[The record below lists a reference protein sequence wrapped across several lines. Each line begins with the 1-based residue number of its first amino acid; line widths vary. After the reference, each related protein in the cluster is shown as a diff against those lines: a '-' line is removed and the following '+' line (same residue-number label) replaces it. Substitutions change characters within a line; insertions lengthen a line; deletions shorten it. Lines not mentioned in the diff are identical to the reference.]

1 MAGTPGLRI
10 KKYFGSSNVQQM
22 DITLEEAKE
31 QLSYFWTKDGST
43 NMKVAVEGQTINSYD
58 ELVKV
63 VNQDCNKGKAYVD
76 VGLFL
81 SNAGFDSIWPK
92 RPAN

>member
-1 MAGTPGLRI
+1 MAGTPRLRV
-10 KKYFGSSNVQQM
+10 KKYFGSSNVQEL

-43 NMKVAVEGQTINSYD
+43 NIKVAIDGQAINSYD
-58 ELVKV
+58 ELVKT
-63 VNQDCNKGKAYVD
+63 VNLDRYTGKAFID

-92 RPAN
+92 RPAV